1 MSRTLFRPIPLAL
14 AVVLSFSARVQAQS
28 LVELFEIAR
37 GYDAPFISAKAQY
50 EANLAKANQAL
61 GGILPTISMGSTA
74 TRTNATVS
82 YDQAPSSN
90 GQNIYGNYTANVTM
104 TQPLYRPAIWASY
117 KQGGRQ
123 LLQATAQFEAAEQEI
138 GRAHV

>member
-1 MSRTLFRPIPLAL
+1 MKISRTLFRPIPIAL

-74 TRTNATVS
+74 TRTNAELT
-82 YDQAPSSN
+82 YDKPTSTYVN
-90 GQNIYGNYTANVTM
+90 GQNIYGNYTANV
-104 TQPLYRPAIWASY
+104 
-117 KQGGRQ
+117 K
-123 LLQATAQFEAAEQEI
+123 I